1 MRGHFAAIVLV
12 VLGVFFLLNNLN
24 LINISLMQVIKTWW
38 PVGLI
43 ALGLSMFFT
52 PGGRGK

>member
-43 ALGLSMFFT
+43 ALGVSMFFT

>member
-1 MRGHFAAIVLV
+1 MRGHFAATVLV
-12 VLGVFFLLNNLN
+12 VLGVFFLLTNLN
-24 LINISLMQVIKTWW
+24 LINISLMQIIKTWW

-52 PGGRGK
+52 PGGKGK